1 MAETAAAI
9 KNAFLLPGE
18 AVLSLIGWFSPQTEA
33 IMRVDHGAVIYP
45 VIFSLVAWTV
55 FLVIGLLIYRAFKNL
70 VWQISALFRTLI
82 HFIKDTLGNLKT
94 KLIWKYRQ
102 FFPHKSNDSTSVS
115 QDQFDDID
123 IAVLASASR
132 REDGVAT
139 SAKELAKKYRLQ
151 PAQVQER
158 LDRLAQNHMLR
169 RVSGSMMGR
178 TGKYRLT
185 DAGLAMVAMCE
196 RQASA
201 RANLVSASVSG

>member
-1 MAETAAAI
+1 MADTAASIA
-9 KNAFLLPGE
+9 NAFLLPGE
-18 AVLSLIGWFSPQTEA
+18 ALLSLIGWFSPQTEA

-45 VIFSLVAWTV
+45 LILSLVAWTV
-55 FLVIGLLIYRAFKNL
+55 FLVIGLLIYRAIKNL
-70 VWQISALFRTLI
+70 VWQVSALVRTLI
-82 HFIKDTLGNLKT
+82 HFIKNTIGDIKT
-94 KLIWKYRQ
+94 KLIWKYRK
-102 FFPHKSNDSTSVS
+102 FFPHKSSESTSVS

-132 REDGVAT
+132 RKDGVAT
-139 SAKELAKKYRLQ
+139 SAKELAEKYRLQ

-169 RVSGSMMGR
+169 KVSGSMLGR